1 MPSLAELRD
10 QVKTRYRITSSDLDG
25 MIDDFI
31 NEAYRKLAQR
41 FQWDSLLV
49 ENYAISLTGG
59 TEQYTLPDNF
69 WRMAQNGVRYDV
81 SGQFVRKNLLVVTAD
96 DLQKWK
102 LIQNVSAP
110 EVCAIIPATSGS
122 ARRIEFQPSFSES
135 KTVNIDYW
143 KNPTELT
150 EDSTELEIAALEKP
164 IVYEALALVA
174 EYHDETDSNGRAD
187 RYRMMARDYLKSAMQ
202 SEIVY

>member
-10 QVKTRYRITSSDLDG
+10 QVKTRYRITSSDLDP

-41 FQWDSLLV
+41 FQWDNLLV
-49 ENYAISLTGG
+49 ENFAISLTGG

-81 SGQFVRKNLLVVTAD
+81 TGQYIGKNLLVVTSD
-96 DLQKWK
+96 DMQKWK
-102 LIQNVSAP
+102 LIQNCAAP
-110 EVCAIIPATSGS
+110 QVCAIIPAASGS
-122 ARRIEFQPSFSES
+122 GRRIEFQPSFSES

-143 KNPTELT
+143 KNPTELV
-150 EDSTELEIAALEKP
+150 EDSDELEIAALEKP
-164 IVYEALALVA
+164 VVYEALALVA
-174 EYHDETDSNGRAD
+174 EYHDETDAQARAD
-187 RYRMMARDYLKSAMQ
+187 RYRGMARDYLKSAMQ